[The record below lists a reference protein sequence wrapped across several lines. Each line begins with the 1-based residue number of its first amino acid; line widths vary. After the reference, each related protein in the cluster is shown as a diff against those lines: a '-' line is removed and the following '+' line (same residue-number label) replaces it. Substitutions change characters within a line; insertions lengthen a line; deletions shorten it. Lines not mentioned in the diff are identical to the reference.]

1 MKEYSKYIISAIVFL
16 VVYTLVSYICTKN
29 IDIKMILLTTVI
41 YTISYTAIDLACNK
55 KLKKSKNK

>member
-29 IDIKMILLTTVI
+29 IDIKMVLLTTVI
-41 YTISYTAIDLACNK
+41 YTVSYTAIDLACNK
-55 KLKKSKNK
+55 KAKKKKNK